1 MQDKKSY
8 NKNFFD
14 SCKNALC
21 GIIYGIKTQRNVRIQ
36 IIMVICSIIAGIFF
50 GLEKVEFMALMFSV
64 ILIIIVEMINTSIE
78 TTVDLF
84 CDIYHPKAKVAKDG
98 GAGAVVLSAINF
110 AVVCYF
116 LFFDKIIAMLLNV
129 K

>member
-1 MQDKKSY
+1 MQGKKSY

-14 SCKNALC
+14 ACKNAVS
-21 GIIYGIKTQRNVRIQ
+21 GIIYSIKTQKNVRLQ
-36 IIMVICSIIAGIFF
+36 IIMIIASVIAGIIFK
-50 GLEKVEFMALMFSV
+50 LEKVEFMELMFSV

-84 CDIYHPKAKVAKDG
+84 CDIYHPKAKIAKDV

-110 AVVCYF
+110 AIVCF
-116 LFFDKIIAMLLNV
+116 FIFFDKVIVILSSIR
-129 K
+129 